1 MLPNTNVS
9 RSFITSKFE
18 IIVND
23 QATQDSLQCV
33 RRKETTRTSLDS
45 ESEMHVRRTDSDEA
59 SWCSTDFPCTVYL
72 FLITIWNSSGG
83 NQLGRERVTVLGLSA
98 PSEAVKGVWIRDEG
112 RIIANWSCSE
122 ADMRFN
128 RENETIVEGNLF
140 LDDTVD
146 GH

>member
-1 MLPNTNVS
+1 
-9 RSFITSKFE
+9 
-18 IIVND
+18 
-23 QATQDSLQCV
+23 
-33 RRKETTRTSLDS
+33 
-45 ESEMHVRRTDSDEA
+45 
-59 SWCSTDFPCTVYL
+59 
-72 FLITIWNSSGG
+72 
-83 NQLGRERVTVLGLSA
+83 LGLSA